1 LIIINLERR
10 SNMGLQTNKE
20 LLNLAKKGGYA
31 VGAFNINNLEVLQ
44 AIVSAGEAEKS
55 PAIIA
60 VSEGAIQYAG
70 LAYIVSMVRTAA
82 ERASIPLSLHLDHGQ
97 DIKTIQ
103 SCIENGF
110 TSVMIDGSHLEF
122 QENIAITKEVVKM
135 AVKKAISVEAE
146 LGRLK
151 GIEDKVSVS
160 EREVFL
166 TDPQAAEDFVKKTEV
181 DALAIAIG
189 TSHGAYKFKGEVKLD
204 FERLREIAKKV
215 DIPLVLHGA
224 SGVPLSVLEK
234 AERFGAKL
242 PGAKGIPDEAIQK
255 AIPLGIS
262 KINIDTDLRLSFVG
276 AIREVLATKPDEFD
290 PRKILGPGREA
301 IRQTVQSKMRLF
313 GSSGKAI

>member
-1 LIIINLERR
+1 MPLR
-10 SNMGLQTNKE
+10 TNKD
-20 LLNLAKKGGYA
+20 LLTFAKKGGYA
-31 VGAFNINNLEVLQ
+31 VGAFNINNLEILQ
-44 AIVSAGEAEKS
+44 AIVSAGEVEKS

-70 LAYIVSMVRTAA
+70 LAYIVSMARTASDQ
-82 ERASIPLSLHLDHGQ
+82 ASIPLSLHLDHGK
-97 DIKTIQ
+97 DLEIIR

-122 QENIAITKEVVKM
+122 QENVAMTKKVVEM
-135 AVKKAISVEAE
+135 ARKKGVSVEAE

-160 EREVFL
+160 EREAIL
-166 TDPQAAEDFVKKTEV
+166 TDPQAAEEFVKKTEV

-204 FERLREIAKKV
+204 FERLKEIARRV

-224 SGVPLSVLEK
+224 SGVPQSILEK

-242 PGAKGIPDEAIQK
+242 PGAKGIPDDAIRN
-255 AIPLGIS
+255 AVSLGIA
-262 KINIDTDLRLSFVG
+262 KINIDTDLRLSFIG
-276 AIREVLATKPDEFD
+276 ALREVLTNKPEEFD
-290 PRKILGPGREA
+290 PRKILGPAREA
-301 IRQTVQSKMRLF
+301 IKQTVQSKMKLF
-313 GSSGKAI
+313 GSSGKAP

>member
-1 LIIINLERR
+1 
-10 SNMGLQTNKE
+10 MGMQTNRE
-20 LLNLAKKGGYA
+20 LLDSAKKEGYG
-31 VGAFNINNLEVLQ
+31 VGAFNINNLEILQ
-44 AIVSAGEAEKS
+44 AIVSAAESEKS

-70 LAYIVSMVRTAA
+70 LPFIVSMVRTAS
-82 ERASIPLSLHLDHGQ
+82 EQVLIPLSLHLDHGK
-97 DIKTIQ
+97 DLEIIR

-110 TSVMIDGSHLEF
+110 TSVMIDGSHLDF
-122 QENIAITKEVVKM
+122 NENIAITKKVVEM
-135 AVKKAISVEAE
+135 ARKKAVSVEGE

-151 GIEDKVSVS
+151 GIEDKISVS
-160 EREVFL
+160 EREAFL
-166 TDPQAAEDFVKKTEV
+166 TDPQAAEEFVEKTGV

-204 FERLREIAKKV
+204 FERLKEIAKKV

-224 SGVPLSVLEK
+224 SGVPQSVLEK

-242 PGAKGIPDEAIQK
+242 LGAKGIPDEAIQK
-255 AIPLGIS
+255 AISLGIC

-276 AIREVLATKPDEFD
+276 ALREVFITKPEEFD

-301 IRQTVQSKMRLF
+301 IKQTTQSKMKLF
-313 GSSGKAI
+313 WSSGKAL